1 MAIRKSHVYLSLA
14 NSYLIDSPQ
23 PSSINYW
30 WNLGSLLGL
39 CLVIQIATG
48 IFLAMHVRR
57 CASFVILIKARYYFV
72 HIIKSLTLGISG
84 NGLLNLAWWEKVYLF
99 LKQVKGSISDE
110 ISNLW
115 LKLNYL
121 KINFRQDQAESLC
134 LACNGT
140 SFICDDVGVH
150 DIVRT
155 TDKLYISNTN
165 IKGMS
170 DQPKDIDV
178 LNKRRTAVF
187 TKGSNIYV
195 KGGTDKSVLIRYNNV
210 NPLWNT
216 KFSIRKSVPAII
228 NIRLYSTG
236 SGENL
241 KVLERLNDLSNY
253 SKDNPSKCIDRKL
266 FNKFILNKDLYLFAY
281 DKLRS
286 KPGMMTPGINPTTLD
301 GISHEIIDK
310 LINDLKD
317 GTFKFTP
324 AKRIFIDKPSG
335 GQRPLSLGNPLDKLV
350 QEVIRL
356 VLEAIY
362 EPTFYDISHGFRP
375 NKSTH
380 TALRYVFTQFR
391 GCTWWIEGDIEK
403 CFDTIPHDK
412 LLNLLRSKIKDDRF
426 IALISKSLKAGYML
440 TREVKYDII
449 GTPQGSIISPIL
461 ANIYLHQLD
470 EYILSLKYEFDSNIK
485 SRSGYNRNPDY
496 RKTEYEL
503 FRAKK
508 RGADKNILRSISSK
522 LRNTPTRIKS
532 EVDNKIVYVRYA
544 DDWIVAVN
552 GSYKQAL
559 EIKSKITK
567 YCQEVLNINISETKT
582 KITNSYKNH
591 ILFLGT
597 NIKHAVRNDIIKRSG
612 HLTRSSKFL
621 MLTAPMWKI
630 AKKLSQAGLHTNHIG
645 KTKTIWLPLELSQ
658 IIYLANSIIYGYLNY
673 YSFVYNR
680 SRLTSY
686 VYYIV
691 KDSVLR
697 TIAAKM
703 RLKTRGQVINRYGKN
718 INIDIYKDNKVIKKV
733 SLINVTSKY
742 KMNVWNFKQSSSN
755 IVSLFASSI
764 SMASILGSNCSVCGS
779 EYRVE
784 MHHVRK
790 LKDLKSDKS
799 DLNYLMSKI
808 KRKQIALCRD
818 CHMNHHN
825 GTLTIPKVIMDKF
838 TKGKVRE

>member
-84 NGLLNLAWWEKVYLF
+84 NRLLNLAWWEKVYF
-99 LKQVKGSISDE
+99 SLKQVRASISDE

-115 LKLNYL
+115 LKLHYL
-121 KINFRQDQAESLC
+121 KINFRQDQAGSLC

-187 TKGSNIYV
+187 TKGSNTYV

-210 NPLWNT
+210 NTLWNT
-216 KFSIRKSVPAII
+216 RPSIRKSVPAII
-228 NIRLYSTG
+228 SIRLYSTG

-253 SKDNPSKCIDRKL
+253 SKDNPSKHIDRKL
-266 FNKFILNKDLYLFAY
+266 FNNFILNKDLYLFAY

-310 LINDLKD
+310 LIDDLKD

-324 AKRIFIDKPSG
+324 AKRIFIDKASG

-470 EYILSLKYEFDSNIK
+470 EYILSLKSEFDSNIK
-485 SRSGYNRNPDY
+485 SRSGYNRNRDY

-503 FRAKK
+503 SRGKK
-508 RGADKNILRSISSK
+508 RGADKNILRSISSR

-552 GSYKQAL
+552 GSYRQAL

-567 YCQEVLNINISETKT
+567 YCQEVLNINISENKT

-612 HLTRSSKFL
+612 HLTRSPKFL
-621 MLTAPMWKI
+621 MLTAPMSKI

-680 SRLTSY
+680 SRLTGY

-718 INIDIYKDNKVIKKV
+718 INIDIYKDDKVIKKV
-733 SLINVTSKY
+733 SLTNVTSEY

-755 IVSLFASSI
+755 ILSLFASSI

-790 LKDLKSDKS
+790 LKDLKLDKS
-799 DLNYLMSKI
+799 DLNYLMSKRR
-808 KRKQIALCRD
+808 RKQIALCRN
-818 CHMNHHN
+818 CHMKHHN
-825 GTLTIPKVIMDKF
+825 GTLTIPKAIMDKF
-838 TKGKVRE
+838 TKR